1 MTKSPKSLRKY
12 AIPPVHWV
20 GTVAWLARVARCEEG
35 AS

>member
-1 MTKSPKSLRKY
+1 MPKSPKSLRKH

-20 GTVAWLARVARCEEG
+20 GTVAWLARVARREER